1 MGQDE
6 EFLEVGGARV
16 LKLLRHFMNAFS
28 WTTACTADGLYCTRL
43 RIELVKNQ
51 LVLIHINMRE
61 GVAPLIWG
69 CHKYKNRI
77 CGMTHQPHER
87 SSQRITNERVW
98 STKMGYKD

>member
-1 MGQDE
+1 MGCH
-6 EFLEVGGARV
+6 G
-16 LKLLRHFMNAFS
+16 
-28 WTTACTADGLYCTRL
+28 
-43 RIELVKNQ
+43 NQ
-51 LVLIHINMRE
+51 LENSEYPKNIKLWVMVGILVIHIQKVYHIDIPLPPRCVVLIRINMRE